1 MASLKF
7 RLAKWAKYGEY
18 EKFVLFVFVVLL
30 ILNLPFIF
38 YAIYNDPVVFVPM
51 AFICFSEF
59 VLIYFYTFSVV
70 RRNFKPLLDHEI
82 LKLAEKLKRK
92 PKHHEVMKS
101 LGIGSKDAE
110 EGLKA
115 VSLALNEMFGK
126 APEIVERER
135 VRKALMKKTL
145 EWGGILNLPKAYAE
159 IENVTWKEIVEAI
172 KVWLKGEK
180 PILECI
186 VDHLYVLADKFSD
199 QQLEVLKLAHDK
211 NGKIT
216 IDEVALRLG
225 YSINQAQKLLKSFE
239 DLGVAYSA
247 VERGVKYW
255 YFPALW
261 KLNRK
266 RGRAKTH
273 RTV

>member
-1 MASLKF
+1 MTSLKF
-7 RLAKWAKYGEY
+7 CLAKWAKYGEY
-18 EKFVLFVFVVLL
+18 EKFVLFVFVVSLV
-30 ILNLPFIF
+30 LNFPFIF
-38 YAIYNDPVVFVPM
+38 YGIYSDPVVFVPM
-51 AFICFSEF
+51 AFICFSELI
-59 VLIYFYTFSVV
+59 LIYFYTFNVV

-82 LKLAEKLKRK
+82 LKLAEKLRRK

-101 LGIGSKDAE
+101 LGIGAKDAE

-115 VSLALNEMFGK
+115 VSLALDEMFGK
-126 APEIVERER
+126 PPEIVEKER
-135 VRKALMKKTL
+135 VRKTLMKKTL

-172 KVWLKGEK
+172 KVWLKGER

-216 IDEVALRLG
+216 IDEMALKLR
-225 YSINQAQKLLKSFE
+225 YPINQIKKLLKSFE

-261 KLNRK
+261 KTRK
-266 RGRAKTH
+266 RGSK
-273 RTV
+273 

>member
-18 EKFVLFVFVVLL
+18 EKFVLFVFAVLL

-59 VLIYFYTFSVV
+59 VLIYFYTFNVV

-92 PKHHEVMKS
+92 PKHHEVMKN
-101 LGIGSKDAE
+101 LGIGAKDAE

-115 VSLALNEMFGK
+115 VSLALDEMFGK
-126 APEIVERER
+126 APEIVEKER

-145 EWGGILNLPKAYAE
+145 EWGGILNLPRAYAE

-172 KVWLKGEK
+172 KIWLKEDH

-225 YSINQAQKLLKSFE
+225 YSINQTQKLLKSFE

-266 RGRAKTH
+266 RGRAKSH

>member
-7 RLAKWAKYGEY
+7 HLAKWAKYREY
-18 EKFVLFVFVVLL
+18 EKFMLFVFVVLS

-38 YAIYNDPVVFVPM
+38 YAIYNDPVFFVPM
-51 AFICFSEF
+51 AFICFSEL
-59 VLIYFYTFSVV
+59 VLIYFYTFNVI

-92 PKHHEVMKS
+92 PKHHEVMKN
-101 LGIGSKDAE
+101 LGIGAKDAE

-115 VSLALNEMFGK
+115 VSLALDEMFEK
-126 APEIVERER
+126 EPEIVEKEK
-135 VRKALMKKTL
+135 VRKALMRKTL

-159 IENVTWKEIVEAI
+159 IENVTWKEMVEAI

-186 VDHLYVLADKFSD
+186 ANHLYVLADKFSD

-211 NGKIT
+211 SGKIS

-225 YSINQAQKLLKSFE
+225 YSLNQIQKLLKSFE
-239 DLGVAYSA
+239 DLGIAYST
-247 VERGVKYW
+247 VEKGVKYW

-261 KLNRK
+261 KPNRK
-266 RGRAKTH
+266 RR
-273 RTV
+273 